1 MIRGIDVSRWQ
12 GAIDWRAVAG
22 DGIAF
27 AWIKATDGARGIDK
41 SFAENWSGALYAGEP
56 SIRRGAYHVMRA
68 GQGREQAEHF
78 LRIYPG
84 GGELPPVLDLE
95 RADDTHEV
103 PNILEALAW
112 IEIVAEE
119 TGVQPMVY
127 TSPSF
132 AIEQHLGEHP
142 ALAKCDLWVAHWGA
156 KTPRVPRPWTTWRA
170 HQTGVGRV
178 AGIRGA
184 VDVNVMA

>member
-12 GAIDWRAVAG
+12 GEIDWRSVAS

-41 SFAENWSGALYAGEP
+41 SFAKNWAGALYAEVK
-56 SIRRGAYHVMRA
+56 RGAYHFMRA
-68 GQGREQAEHF
+68 GPGREQAEHF

-95 RADDTHEV
+95 RADDTKEV
-103 PNILEALAW
+103 PNILESLAW
-112 IEIVAEE
+112 IEIVAAE

-132 AIEQHLGEHP
+132 AQELRFEVHP
-142 ALAKCDLWVAHWGA
+142 GLARCDLWVAHWGV

-170 HQTGVGRV
+170 RQTGVGRV
-178 AGIRGA
+178 AGVRGE